1 MKTFKTTKCLG
12 IALLILSFVILLAS
26 CTSGA
31 ATNTVE
37 TTTTAPPTTTTSPTT
52 TIPPTT
58 TTAPPTTT
66 IPPTTITTPPTTTA
80 PPAATPI
87 IPKGKNNPVVG
98 AEFPDSSKEQ
108 EKWIITQFDYDSI
121 QDSKFD
127 WYFPWSLTIRN
138 KTETELELTAYIA
151 YIGYHLWI
159 GHVTETPFVL
169 KGGETKII
177 TGGDILSE
185 AFVDQI
191 AYIREIIID
200 VHIAER

>member
-12 IALLILSFVILLAS
+12 ITLLILSFVILLAS
-26 CTSGA
+26 CTSGIE
-31 ATNTVE
+31 TNTIE
-37 TTTTAPPTTTTSPTT
+37 TTTTTSPTTTAPPTTTTSPTT
-52 TIPPTT
+52 T
-58 TTAPPTTT
+58 APPTTVE
-66 IPPTTITTPPTTTA
+66 
-80 PPAATPI
+80 
-87 IPKGKNNPVVG
+87 PKPVYTPVVG
-98 AEFPDSSKEQ
+98 TEFPQFNREQ
-108 EKWIITQFDYDSI
+108 DKWIIMQFDYDSI
-121 QDSKFD
+121 QNSKFD
-127 WYFPWSLTIRN
+127 WHFPWSLTIRN

-200 VHIAER
+200 VYIAER